1 MIQFY
6 DKLTCFL
13 CRFRHGKTSR
23 RAQQNFLTSG
33 NFRGDVRKE
42 ISRRAEKKFPTCGN
56 FRGDVRKFLRLR
68 SADF

>member
-33 NFRGDVRKE
+33 NFRGDVRE
-42 ISRRAEKKFPTCGN
+42 
-56 FRGDVRKFLRLR
+56 FLRLR
-68 SADF
+68 SAVF

>member
-42 ISRRAEKKFPTCGN
+42 ISRRAEKKFLT
-56 FRGDVRKFLRLR
+56 
-68 SADF
+68 